1 VISAAAP
8 RIALHLP
15 RRESPLSAHLVAAY
29 DLLVEAGRVL
39 PPSACLPPHLVHT
52 VGDVAPPEPGPLHIR
67 TVDVVPLRGGRLAV
81 APAWLRRERR
91 HGAATTWLAHGYTAG
106 RLLLEARLAP
116 SGKLHCLPLVGVLAA
131 QVPDDARARAVERAA
146 TRARLGLAPGA
157 RLVVTTAPD
166 SAALAGG
173 IGRWQ
178 RDIAAAHRP
187 DIKLIEIGPAQPHGT
202 HVITDMNGQRLGDLP
217 LLSVFAGSDLFVAT
231 GRELAGCSLAV
242 AAADWGIPLVAVAT
256 DSAAELVLTR
266 GVGTV
271 VAGGDAH
278 IARAVLDELDGGL
291 PHASAT
297 MPTPAVQDRL
307 VEFARALLGIYRRV
321 LRTAVVGG
329 AA

>member
-1 VISAAAP
+1 VNSAAAP

-15 RRESPLSAHLVAAY
+15 QHESPLSAYLVAAY
-29 DLLVEAGRVL
+29 DVLVEAGRVL
-39 PPSACLPPHLVHT
+39 PPSASLPADVVHT
-52 VGDVAPPEPGPLHIR
+52 VGDVAPPEPGPLHVR
-67 TVDVVPLRGGRLAV
+67 TVDVVPLRNGRLAV
-81 APAWLRRERR
+81 ASAWLRRERR

-106 RLLLEARLAP
+106 RLLLEARLSP
-116 SGKLHCLPLVGVLAA
+116 SSRLHCLPLVGVLTAPA
-131 QVPDDARARAVERAA
+131 PNDARTRALERAA

-173 IGRWQ
+173 TGRWQ
-178 RDIAAAHRP
+178 RDLAAAHRP
-187 DIKLIEIGPAQPHGT
+187 DISVIQIGPAQPHGT
-202 HVITDMNGQRLGDLP
+202 HLITDSNGRRLADLP
-217 LLSVFAGSDLFVAT
+217 LFSVLAGSDLFVAT
-231 GRELAGCSLAV
+231 GRELAGCSLGV

-278 IARAVLDELDGGL
+278 IARAVFDELDGGL
-291 PHASAT
+291 PHAGST
-297 MPTPAVQDRL
+297 MQPPVPQDRL
-307 VEFARALLGIYRRV
+307 VEFARALLGVYRRV
-321 LRTAVVGG
+321 MRAAVVGG